1 MDALLG
7 GYASSDD
14 EITNEQTTATSAAAP
29 SSDAATPA
37 AAAAPPSSGTASA
50 AAAAPSLPEKLE
62 RKRLKQEKK
71 ERKAAKLAAAAASS
85 SVTDAPLPAPKLIL
99 PSASSA
105 LSAQSSRG
113 APTFL
118 SLQAA
123 DRAREALQLAEQ
135 SGSVV
140 ARSVPC
146 GLHAEAAARNLAVE
160 QARDAQRA
168 ATEEMLSAP
177 ERESKSAKRKLL
189 QNAQARIADGEPSPA
204 QIAAAYAASSGK
216 KQRLPSDGTGGP
228 ARASDQVK
236 DKEKLKR
243 GKGQSGIESGWKPEA
258 WMQNRQ
264 NFDS

>member
-1 MDALLG
+1 MDLLG

-14 EITNEQTTATSAAAP
+14 EISNEQATTAAAP
-29 SSDAATPA
+29 ASTASATPA
-37 AAAAPPSSGTASA
+37 SAHAPSADAAASA
-50 AAAAPSLPEKLE
+50 APLHDMME
-62 RKRLKQEKK
+62 RKRLKQEKR
-71 ERKAAKLAAAAASS
+71 ERKAAKLAAAASS
-85 SVTDAPLPAPKLIL
+85 VTVTDAPLPAPKLIL

-105 LSAQSSRG
+105 LSAQSSR

-140 ARSVPC
+140 ARSVPG
-146 GLHAEAAARNLAVE
+146 GLHAEAAQRNLAAE
-160 QARDAQRA
+160 QAREAQQA
-168 ATEEMLSAP
+168 ATEAILSVT

-189 QNAQARIADGEPSPA
+189 QNAQARMADGEASPA
-204 QIAAAYAASSGK
+204 QIAAAYAASSAGK
-216 KQRLPSDGTGGP
+216 KQRVPDGTGGP

-264 NFDS
+264 NYDS